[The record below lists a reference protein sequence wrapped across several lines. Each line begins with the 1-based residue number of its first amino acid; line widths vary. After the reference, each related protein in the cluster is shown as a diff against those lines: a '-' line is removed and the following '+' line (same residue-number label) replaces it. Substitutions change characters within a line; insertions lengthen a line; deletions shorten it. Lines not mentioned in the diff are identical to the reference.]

1 VRIAVLGAGAVGS
14 FIGAALSAEHDVTL
28 IGRNAHVL
36 AVRRKGLLIEG
47 LAEKPFPIKATTGT
61 QPLRE
66 ADLVFLTTKAY
77 DTTTAARQIRRA
89 GAHAPVVSLQ
99 NGLTN
104 IKALRRELAGN
115 PIVGGAIVLGVTR
128 LGAGRIRYAGGGR
141 ATVGAASGPTAHARA
156 VAKVLSSARIPTAVT
171 RHLEAVLWEKAIV
184 NAAVNP
190 LTAILRCTNGE
201 LLARPESRLISK
213 LAAAEG
219 AAAARAADI
228 SAPKDPWPIVEL
240 VLRDTPTN
248 RTSMLQDVDA
258 GRPTEI
264 DAITGEIVRVAK
276 RHRVAV
282 PVNKALLNL
291 VLSL

>member
-1 VRIAVLGAGAVGS
+1 VRIVVLGAGAVGS

-28 IGRNAHVL
+28 IGRKAHVL

-47 LAEKPFPIKATTGT
+47 LRKKPFQVKATTRKD
-61 QPLRE
+61 PLGA

-77 DTTTAARQIRRA
+77 DTAPAARQIRRA
-89 GAHAPVVSLQ
+89 GARAPVVSLQ

-104 IKALRRELAGN
+104 LPALQRELRGN
-115 PIVGGAIVLGVTR
+115 PIVGGSIVLGVTG
-128 LGAGRIRYAGGGR
+128 LGPGHIRYAGGGR
-141 ATVGAASGPTAHARA
+141 ATVGAARGPAATSEA
-156 VAKVLSSARIPTAVT
+156 VAKALSGAGIPTAVT
-171 RHLEAVLWEKAIV
+171 RHLDAVLWEKAVV

-201 LLARPESRLISK
+201 LLARPESRLVAK
-213 LAAAEG
+213 LAASEG
-219 AAAARAADI
+219 AAAARAAGI
-228 SAPKDPWPIVEL
+228 GAPKDPWPVVER
-240 VLRDTPTN
+240 VLRDTPSN
-248 RTSMLQDVDA
+248 RTSMLQDVEA
-258 GRPTEI
+258 GRATEI